1 MVLKMAKTK
10 TTLVLWSS
18 QNQFAEKV
26 IGPNKRAGGHYFY
39 FLDFIAK
46 VMDGT
51 VQFDFMDKFH
61 NKNDPAVS

>member
-1 MVLKMAKTK
+1 MSEMGR
-10 TTLVLWSS
+10 
-18 QNQFAEKV
+18 
-26 IGPNKRAGGHYFY
+26 III

-51 VQFDFMDKFH
+51 VQFDFMDEFH

>member
-1 MVLKMAKTK
+1 MSEMGR
-10 TTLVLWSS
+10 
-18 QNQFAEKV
+18 
-26 IGPNKRAGGHYFY
+26 III